1 MAENDTEKSVADILQ
16 SSIIGLMESDM
27 GVYQRIID
35 LAKTGFFEQH
45 QTAGSL
51 KTLADKLIAIPRGG
65 GMDDEGKQY

>member
-35 LAKTGFFEQH
+35 LEKTGFFEQH
-45 QTAGSL
+45 QTAGRL
-51 KTLADKLIAIPRGG
+51 KSLADELITISTEERVD
-65 GMDDEGKQY
+65 DDESK